1 VAAAPG
7 ELASRGG
14 GADGFPMT
22 KPSLQMVHG
31 QPSWVVRSSHV
42 HACLTRLGGHLG
54 PVAFRLGN
62 RTVSPFSVA
71 PWAEEPG
78 ARETIPLL
86 RALRGDFFCAPE
98 MTWRW

>member
-1 VAAAPG
+1 
-7 ELASRGG
+7 
-14 GADGFPMT
+14 MT

-54 PVAFRLGN
+54 PVSFRLGG

-71 PWAEEPG
+71 PWAEEPE

-86 RALRGDFFCAPE
+86 RALRGDFFCAPFGGNG
-98 MTWRW
+98 TP